1 MFCVLNDLKCGA
13 LFTDEAGRLRQK
25 VGHDP
30 RTGWCLVHSFE
41 NGVWADGDSKAI
53 SGRGVVKV
61 VQIAQVQAESDPGVP
76 FVVVE
81 YDGVAHVEEGC
92 VA

>member
-1 MFCVLNDLKCGA
+1 MFVVLNDLRCGA
-13 LFTDEAGRLRQK
+13 FFTDEAGRLRQK
-25 VGHDP
+25 IGHDP
-30 RTGWCLVHSFE
+30 RNGKCLVHSFE
-41 NGVWADGDSKAI
+41 NGVWQDGAPQAI
-53 SGRGVVKV
+53 AGRGVVKV